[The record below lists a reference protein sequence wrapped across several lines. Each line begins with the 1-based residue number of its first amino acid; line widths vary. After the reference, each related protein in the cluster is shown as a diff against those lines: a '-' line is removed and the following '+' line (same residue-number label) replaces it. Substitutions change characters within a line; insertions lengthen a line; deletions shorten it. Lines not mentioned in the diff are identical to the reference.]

1 MNYSVLPA
9 TRKIYSISL
18 KALKEQFSKMHWLN
32 HLSALLLLLKENFED
47 FVDLSDSKSVLF
59 LQQKVFFLDIL
70 KYFLVFRIF
79 FENFWKYI

>member
-9 TRKIYSISL
+9 TRKIYSISP

-32 HLSALLLLLKENFED
+32 HLSLLLLLKENFED

-70 KYFLVFRIF
+70 KYFVVFRIF
-79 FENFWKYI
+79 FENFSKYI